1 VLVFVMA
8 NAVQFAVLQ
17 QYSSQLCS
25 ISLFQCLSPAY
36 LPLLCM
42 AGECGL
48 VTFGNDLQCP
58 LPCRVNTQCSTC
70 LATPRCGWCAL
81 GSLNGRGL
89 CMEGGPGGPIAG
101 ICSNTNVVLFN
112 DSLSGES
119 CVTCCFLFVFL
130 CIKLNFCW

>member
-1 VLVFVMA
+1 MFCL
-8 NAVQFAVLQ
+8 
-17 QYSSQLCS
+17 
-25 ISLFQCLSPAY
+25 LFQCLSPAY

-58 LPCRVNTQCSTC
+58 LPCRVNTQCATC

-101 ICSNTNVVLFN
+101 ICSNTSVDLFN
-112 DSLSGES
+112 DSLSGEAPRHFECRTDFARIFLRLSLWFDQLRSAS
-119 CVTCCFLFVFL
+119 CFFKGMIQNTD
-130 CIKLNFCW
+130 